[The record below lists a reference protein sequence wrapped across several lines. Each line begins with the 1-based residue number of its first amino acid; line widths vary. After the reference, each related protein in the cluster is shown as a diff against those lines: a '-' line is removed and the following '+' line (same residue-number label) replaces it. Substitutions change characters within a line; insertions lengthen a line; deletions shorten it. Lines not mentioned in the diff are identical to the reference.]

1 MEKIKAMLT
10 LQQQLNDATNGQGWE
25 KGHTQHGKS
34 IDWRRCIYLEAAEL
48 IESYP
53 WKHWKNNDAKPD
65 YENIKI
71 EAVDIWHFVMSE
83 ALRLYKVE
91 EKGSIEDLAMAIS
104 QEEGY
109 RGFVDNAS
117 VTYQD
122 HYAEIAIVE
131 DFVKSLFCNEPI
143 EVLVSKF
150 FGVAQLSGL
159 DLEKLYLLY
168 IGKNILNTF
177 RQDHGYKEGSYLKLW
192 GGREDNVLMQEILE
206 SHKDISPEMLYK
218 KLEEVYPG

>member
-1 MEKIKAMLT
+1 MLT
-10 LQQQLNDATNGQGWE
+10 LQQELNDATNGKGWE
-25 KGHTQHGKS
+25 EGLTKNGKQ
-34 IDWRRCIYLEAAEL
+34 INWRRCIYLEAAEL

-53 WKHWKNNDAKPD
+53 WKHWKNIDAKPD
-65 YENIKI
+65 YENIRI

-83 ALRLYKVE
+83 ALRLYQIKE
-91 EKGSIEDLAMAIS
+91 QGSIEDLAIAIT

-109 RGFVDNAS
+109 RNFVEDKKETYDNL
-117 VTYQD
+117 
-122 HYAEIAIVE
+122 YAEIAVIE
-131 DFVKSLFCNEPI
+131 DFVKSLFCSEPI

-177 RQDHGYKEGSYLKLW
+177 RQDHGYKEGSYIKLW
-192 GGREDNVLMQEILE
+192 GGREDNIVMQEILE
-206 SHKDISPEMLYK
+206 NTPDISPEILYT
-218 KLEEVYPG
+218 KLQKAYPA

>member
-53 WKHWKNNDAKPD
+53 WKHWKNIDAKPD

-117 VTYQD
+117 VTHQN
-122 HYAEIAIVE
+122 HYAEIATVE

-143 EVLVSKF
+143 KVLVSKF

-192 GGREDNVLMQEILE
+192 EGREDNVLMQEILE
-206 SHKDISPEMLYK
+206 SNRNISPEMLYK